1 MRKRIVI
8 IEDNTAIRK
17 GLYDILET
25 IERYKVVSQYGTC
38 EDAITN
44 LDNDKPDVILMDIE
58 LPGMS
63 GIEGTLQ
70 IKNMLPTCIILII
83 TVHEDSEKVF
93 KSLCAGADGYIVKNS
108 NITTI
113 AQNIDEALN
122 GGAPMSLSIARM
134 VVKSFQQQS
143 INPLSERETAI
154 LQSIA
159 EGKSYSKIALDL
171 FISKETVRTHI
182 KNIYRKLKVTSKADA
197 LKIANTNKWFSRF

>member
-8 IEDNTAIRK
+8 IEDNSAIRK
-17 GLYDILET
+17 GLYDILAT
-25 IERYKVVSQYGTC
+25 IERYEVINQYGAC
-38 EDAITN
+38 EDAIAN
-44 LDNDKPDVILMDIE
+44 LSEDKPDVVLMDIE

-70 IKNMLPTCIILII
+70 IKNLLPTCIVLII
-83 TVHEDSEKVF
+83 TVYEDSEKVF

-113 AQNIDEALN
+113 AQNIDEAID

-143 INPLSERETAI
+143 INPLSERETVI

-197 LKIANTNKWFSRF
+197 LKIANTNKWFGRF